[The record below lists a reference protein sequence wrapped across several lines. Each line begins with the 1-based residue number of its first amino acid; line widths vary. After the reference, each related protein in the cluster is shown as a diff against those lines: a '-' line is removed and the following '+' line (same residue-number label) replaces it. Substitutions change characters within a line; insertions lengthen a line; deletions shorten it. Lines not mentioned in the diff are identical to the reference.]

1 VGETHSLPWRS
12 CASPDRGR
20 ISGLLHSLAVCGEMN
35 LTLAAHYGVKPRQF
49 ANFIRWCQASVA
61 TLIPRAF
68 RPYEVGQVHATIVGL
83 EAHRKNGEL
92 LSDNYRKLGESRRV
106 NLADLLE
113 LLSRTRRLPFR
124 VRIGGFRL
132 GDTYSFTSFGRHPYL
147 RSFSIQPSNI
157 VVAMGWPE
165 ARGQFPETLDGL
177 RREFN
182 RCNIVHKY
190 HKTEQDID
198 NDFFFVLGKLES
210 SAETNG
216 SRGTVS
222 ETIRAQ
228 IACIEP
234 VYVDVAWEDLS
245 LVAYL
250 DDELPMAT
258 SVRIPLAGANS
269 RIAEI
274 AALYEEAE

>member
-1 VGETHSLPWRS
+1 
-12 CASPDRGR
+12 
-20 ISGLLHSLAVCGEMN
+20 MN
-35 LTLAAHYGVKPRQF
+35 LTLAAHYGQKPRAF
-49 ANFIRWCQASVA
+49 AELIRWCQASVS
-61 TLIPRAF
+61 TLLPGTF
-68 RPYEVGQVHATIVGL
+68 RPYEVDQVHATIVGL
-83 EAHRKNGEL
+83 EAKRQNGEL
-92 LSDNYRKLGESRRV
+92 LNENYRKRGESRRMS
-106 NLADLLE
+106 LAGLLD

-124 VRIGGFRL
+124 IRIGGFRP
-132 GDTYSFTSFGRHPYL
+132 GDAYAFSSFGLHPYV
-147 RSFSIQPSNI
+147 RSFAIQPSNI

-165 ARGQFPETLDGL
+165 ASGRFPDTLDGL

-210 SAETNG
+210 GAETDAD
-216 SRGTVS
+216 RVWIS

-228 IACIEP
+228 LAGIEP
-234 VYVDVAWEDLS
+234 VYVDVAWTDLS

-258 SVRIPLAGANS
+258 SVRIPLAEAGP

-274 AALYEEAE
+274 AALYEETE